1 MTSNS
6 RVKIDPPETEMETCG
21 MSGARLL
28 SGMLGAG
35 VVIFGATV
43 AQCVEL
49 PAGPNREVVS
59 RECQVCHDLDMVAA
73 ANGSREAWND
83 TLDEM
88 TRYGMRVTPEERAQ
102 SGPVIAAGRPASTPI
117 KS

>member
-1 MTSNS
+1 M
-6 RVKIDPPETEMETCG
+6 KTCGMKNRG

-28 SGMLGAG
+28 FGVLGAG
-35 VVIFGATV
+35 FVIFATTA

-49 PAGPNREVVS
+49 PAGPNRDVVS
-59 RECQVCHDLDMVAA
+59 RECQVCHDLEMVAA

-102 SGPVIAAGRPASTPI
+102 ILDYLATALGPKPNPAAR
-117 KS
+117 